1 MSSQWKRTA
10 PDVKD
15 LDTNKVQ
22 DTLFSV
28 GGLEVQGFVDTPGA
42 PAAYGLDAPA
52 LKVSLKYDDAKKP
65 VAWFEVGQKDGSW
78 YARRVDDT
86 AVLKL
91 DAAKAAELVKG
102 FVEL

>member
-1 MSSQWKRTA
+1 M
-10 PDVKD
+10 
-15 LDTNKVQ
+15 
-22 DTLFSV
+22 
-28 GGLEVQGFVDTPGA
+28 GGLEVQGFVDAPGT

-65 VAWFEVGQKDGSW
+65 AAWFELGQKDGAW
-78 YARRVDDT
+78 YARRVDDA

-91 DAAKAAELVKG
+91 DPAKAAELVKS